1 MRSERKPT
9 KTLGVEPGTDHF
21 VVLELF
27 CGLLHP
33 CDGHFP
39 ASGDVGEDPVDRGE
53 LGKRL
58 YADGTLVQADG
69 AWQV

>member
-1 MRSERKPT
+1 MLHVRTLDLRK
-9 KTLGVEPGTDHF
+9 GVGGF

-39 ASGDVGEDPVDRGE
+39 ASGEVGEDPVDRGE